1 MLDLKNR
8 KYKIL
13 LHIVIIISLM
23 ILMISFARLDKYKGK
38 ITFNNISS
46 EKKVLSSVG
55 DTLFASSRGYDEV
68 EYKVNYTLDE
78 IEGIT
83 KRDVIIRGKIDE
95 LDSKYAY
102 FKEIHKNN
110 ITSTLNNNGREIE
123 VRIKNVTLGEEHS
136 INLKIVIEGAPNGKR
151 ITPEIYIKES
161 TGEETKIN
169 TDSILVETR
178 SVEGIVTDED
188 DLELNTIELS
198 LYKNDEEIRR
208 TFTDERGRFVFTD
221 LEDGEYT
228 IHIEEDNYEMDN
240 DITINDETTVEIK
253 LRKVDKYNVVI
264 NKYIDKVNLIVNG
277 KEYNYTYNDVSKVV
291 QNVEKAKSVSGEI
304 EYKIVVEN
312 NSNKLSEISKVI
324 DEPSEGLIF
333 NKDKNTGW
341 EEINDILVY
350 RPMSS
355 ITLNPYEKREIK
367 LVLDIENTKT
377 AKNYFNKA
385 TSKGEIKEKVTYLL
399 NNEVIKEETVIEGDT
414 IKEPSLNIENFDG
427 WYTDKNYTN
436 KYDFKNEVNKDLIL
450 YGRTRIILINHIV
463 TFMSDEEIFYKDLE
477 VLDMTSIEEP
487 IDNPTKEHY
496 VFKKWVTEN
505 NEEFDFNTLIT
516 EDTTLYAVFEK
527 VEEPTINISP
537 STWTKEN
544 VTVSLTN
551 SNSDYSFMYKID
563 NGNYS
568 LYTGEFTVNKN
579 STIYSYSIYNDVASE
594 ETSLEITNIDKINPI
609 LNNLNIE
616 TLTPVQAEISFNLKD
631 NESGIKKYNV
641 YLNNELIY
649 ESDEYTNLVNE
660 EKEENY
666 IVSGLE
672 ELSTYTIKVEAVD
685 KVGNTSSDEIS
696 ISTPAKVYVCQ
707 IESVNGTDLNEPIKL
722 ESLTE
727 AIEYNNSGINC
738 LTNTCEIKM
747 LLDIEESSTILN
759 GQDIILNLNGK
770 YISGTNDSTITNN
783 GNLQIINNDEETIG
797 HIFNTNGIGIK
808 NNGVLTIGVDE
819 EIPVV
824 SKVDPVIEGSVYGIE
839 NNNKLNFYDGKI
851 VGEVSTKGEITK
863 TPYLYNASVSEENNK
878 QVIKLQVI
886 QDAEARRNSVYYTS
900 IQTGIDES
908 KIGSIETADY
918 TRPLIEQTKHD
929 GDYYF
934 VYDSINKR
942 LVSNNR
948 KVSSTTAHNYLK
960 LDLTNYD
967 TDQILTVNAET
978 LGAESCIAY
987 ATVTEDETLPNID
1000 TTSGRFIY
1008 LTRTA
1013 PAQDYSVT
1021 LEKGKVYYL
1030 HLVYRVSSLTASTT
1044 DTFVINSINLGDKL
1058 TTYLSDLDNIIMFT
1072 DSYSFIKQED
1082 GSYVSGNTSEK
1093 STAHSYFVVDLTNV
1107 SETKYLLISAEVL
1120 GSDCNGGIYVTNSSD
1135 YPSSDSRQ
1143 VYLTTGTSR
1152 TSYPI
1157 KLEPNQKNYI
1167 HFTFYTKYQSDNKF
1181 IIYSIKNTEETDIN
1195 SITDGVMH
1203 NNGDYYFKEYDY
1215 NPFIWKDSSNNGGDG
1230 TILNTHLNQEETGFI
1245 FNSNSSVTSKEYN
1258 FDNFTWQVKFNT
1270 SEYYAGELISNY
1282 DNNGGVSLSINSG
1295 KLRVRFYNSNNTS
1308 LYFYSDNVITY
1319 NQDMLVTLTYDG
1331 AIFKLYINGILEK
1344 TYESTL
1350 KIQTS
1355 SKKLLI
1361 GSGFNGTIYNV
1372 KIFDK
1377 ALEETEFDS
1386 QNNIVLNLDG
1396 SNSKI
1401 NGHSYINTN
1410 NNTNFVGKGNLYSS
1424 ADSYMTFDLS
1434 DSVEDIYIIANIE
1447 TSTYS
1452 YNYPLIV
1459 VSDSPTA
1466 ATVYDSNKQT
1476 LSYIGKGDY
1485 KIKLIKGRVNYVHF
1499 FYKLSSDY
1507 YMFSYNNY
1515 YKINSIKYYSNS
1527 DTGTIPVYVFGD
1539 SHNISTDTFKNIVL
1553 NQEEDTVQLIK
1564 NITLSNPLEID
1575 EKRAVKLDLN
1585 GYTLTTSGTDYVIK
1599 NKGSLTIEK
1608 LNNSTLDNVQDEIG
1622 TITSTTESVIL
1633 NDGYL
1638 NVKDANVVLNKSG
1651 SYNSIINNGSLS
1663 IGTNGLVKTM
1673 QSDNRGIV
1681 NNPSGT
1687 ILEGSG
1693 KIETTS
1699 SGSIGLL
1706 NYSLLGIPI
1715 KGYTITNN
1723 NKNSYN
1729 FYNNSIGTVTVDGIT
1744 SIGPG
1749 TDIYQAS
1756 DANLTIKNS
1765 SLNSSNSDKY
1775 SYTSSSSSKDSIV
1788 TFDNCTIKNMIY
1800 NPDYSYRKIVIKNSN
1815 LESYN
1820 RNIINKI
1827 GEVNILNSTLT
1838 EKSYYNNISNYG
1850 KLCMKNSTINSA
1862 SGAFYGII
1870 SNYENSN
1877 ALLENVTYN
1886 FNSNS
1891 DRFVI
1896 ENKGNLEIIGGTI
1909 NRTYDLN
1916 NASFI
1921 SNINTSSAKGKVIIK
1936 GNINMNPYFNTFIS
1950 NENGEVI
1957 IGEDDDT
1964 VNEFPNIKVKSKVV
1978 NNSGGTFKFYDGK
1991 LEGAIDSTIY
2001 GVINEIPNDYDI
2013 NVTTDNDTEIITLEK
2028 EKTNPIESDYVASI
2042 GNKKYTLLSS
2052 AFEDVPNNNTETE
2065 IKLLKDIG
2073 TAKSIPTLDNQNIK
2087 FNLNDHNIKAYS
2099 KNPFI
2104 TNNGT
2109 LKITDDT
2116 ETVTKTNKTFSDSF
2130 ITNNNSLIIEKVKLH
2145 NNSLNT
2151 IVVIN
2156 NGTFNLTN
2164 AELST
2169 NYSTALVNN
2178 GTSIINGNIKKTA
2191 ALVNDENYEY
2201 DLIINNENSSLTIN
2215 GGSFRNMHNSSLVN
2229 NYGDLTIIGGN
2240 FESLGKDA
2248 AWGSGIIMGTL
2259 LTNNTGSTALITGG
2273 TYPNNSRNRMIINDG
2288 TATFK
2293 NVETNYGNLGINNGT
2308 LTLENVVANN
2318 LSSGYDKNGAIKNTN
2333 ILNIID
2339 GSYSIKALAINN
2351 TGTMTIKGAI
2361 IDNPYN
2367 SYNAIEMSGDTSSL
2381 NIESGTI
2388 KAKRIAINNTGA
2400 GTITL
2405 GKKGDLINNAL
2416 NVSKESPKIEGGT
2429 TGINSSNTDSKIN
2442 FYDGEVI
2449 GQTAISGVI
2458 GEVETGYGI
2467 VTEIDDS
2474 NLEHK
2479 YLDRIP
2485 IIRNKRTNAEYYN
2498 IEEAITNASNNDT
2511 LVFIGSPTI
2520 LETEGSIVVDT
2531 NQDLIFDLNG
2541 QTITSDNELFLE
2553 NKGTLKII
2561 NDSDEQGKIVSNNSN
2576 LFKNTGTLT
2585 LDSGIYEK
2593 KNNEENNL
2601 ILNEGNLIVN
2611 ENATIKTELNTSE
2624 ILVKNDGILE
2634 LNGTIETLRT
2644 IALENN
2650 SVANIKGN
2658 IRKTVATLVNTQNP
2672 SYSDLIRNNEDG
2684 IMTISDGNIRDAS
2697 GWSYTINNKGT
2708 LNITGGNFDINGHE
2722 GITYCYTGFIKN
2734 DSDGIVTINGGI
2746 YSSSRARLI
2755 DNVGEANIKNIT
2767 WDSYYICDNSGTLVL
2782 ENVVDNNLNHYNN
2795 NYYGLINSGT
2805 LTLKNGSYK
2814 GLISVIN
2821 NTGYLKVMGST
2832 IESTHY
2838 NAIET
2843 SGTSIIESG
2852 TVKSPKVA
2860 INNTGSGILTLGI
2873 KGDILNDS
2881 LNVSKV
2887 NPKIEGTT
2895 TGIINSSGTVNFYD
2909 GEVIGG
2915 TATSGIITE
2924 TEAGYGIHLKT
2935 EDNLEHKYLDKLP
2948 LVKNKRTNT
2957 KYYSLGEAIEDSSN
2971 NDTLV
2976 LLESV
2981 TILSVEPKVTI
2992 SDNQS
2997 LTLDLNGK
3005 TLLSDNEL
3013 FIENKGTLKVIDD
3026 SDSQGALI
3034 SNASKLFKNSG
3045 TLILEDGLFE
3055 KRLSETNNLI
3065 ENNGTLKIKGNATI
3079 KTTLSDSNELI
3090 VNNGEFN
3097 IEGGNITTSSTR
3109 AITNNSIL
3117 NISGGTISHLEL
3129 KQSSLGFIANSSNG
3143 IITIFGGTFDG
3154 SGSSAAMFRNEGSM
3168 TITDGTFNL
3177 HGGTFVNI
3185 YHFTNIV
3192 ENTGTLLIEGGTY
3205 VDGNGRLVEN
3215 SGTATIKN
3223 ITSNLH
3229 RFAINSGTLNIQNV
3243 VVQNDEYYPSQS
3255 SEYYL
3260 LLNTGTLNIAD
3271 STFNVK
3277 TRMIENRNPGVLNYE
3292 TSSINSEETIYI
3304 NNSTVNIKSG
3314 SITSSNGSGI
3324 NVERGTLNLGVEG
3337 GIPDT
3342 DNPYIKGKTYGVYN
3356 SDTFNYYDGR
3366 VVGETGSIYG
3376 TINKT
3381 ESGYKEQRENIT
3393 NNETGVTTIESTLTL
3408 MGETEKVAIVN
3419 NINFTSLQGAINYA
3433 VANEIPDVILYSNV
3447 VLEENLTKPEGIN
3460 INLYLNGR
3468 TITQGNYLIDEGI
3481 TLIDEEEPSGV
3492 LGAIYK
3498 FFANIMG
3505 TEINPKNIIIYQMN
3519 DGEELESNEVY
3530 HLYKLIDGNY
3540 KQIKVNEESIN
3551 EYKIGKETTDLRT
3564 NRGKLFIYD
3573 IGEGSYKLTSNN
3585 KELLFEITANNVS
3598 SNIRVNTRTL
3608 DKRMSSS
3615 EASLLIMIQTGLA
3628 RYPLILIIMILVVLI
3643 LGLIALKKYKEQ
3655 INNCE

>member
-13 LHIVIIISLM
+13 LHIVIIISFM
-23 ILMISFARLDKYKGK
+23 ILLLSIAKTDNYKGK
-38 ITFNNISS
+38 FTFNNISS

-55 DTLFASSRGYDEV
+55 DTLFASSKGYDEV
-68 EYKVNYTLDE
+68 EYKVNYTLDQ
-78 IEGIT
+78 IEGVT
-83 KRDVIIRGKIDE
+83 KRDVIIRGKIDD

-110 ITSTLNNNGREIE
+110 VTSTLSNNGREIE

-161 TGEETKIN
+161 SGEETKISAE
-169 TDSILVETR
+169 SILVETR
-178 SVEGIVTDED
+178 SVEGIVIDED
-188 DLELNTIELS
+188 NLELSTIELS

-208 TFTDERGRFVFTD
+208 TFTDERGRFIFTD
-221 LEDGEYT
+221 LEDGEYS
-228 IHIEEDNYEMDN
+228 IHLEEDNYELIN
-240 DITINDETTVEIK
+240 DIVINDETSIEIK
-253 LRKVDKYNVVI
+253 LRKVDKYNVEI
-264 NKYIDKVNLIVNG
+264 NKYIDKVKLVIDG
-277 KEYNYTYNDVSKVV
+277 KEYNYSYNDSKKIV
-291 QNVEKAKSVSGEI
+291 QNIDKAKTISGEI

-312 NSNKLSEISKVI
+312 NSDKLSEVTKVI
-324 DEPSEGLIF
+324 DERGEGLLF
-333 NKDKNTGW
+333 NKEKNPGW
-341 EEINDILVY
+341 EEINDVLVY
-350 RPMSS
+350 RPISS
-355 ITLNPYEKREIK
+355 ETLNPNEKREIK
-367 LVLDIENTKT
+367 LVLDIENTKES
-377 AKNYFNKA
+377 KNYFNEA
-385 TSKGEIKEKVTYLL
+385 ISKGEIKEKVTYLL
-399 NNEVIKEETVIEGDT
+399 NNEVIKEETVYEGDT
-414 IKEPSLNIENFDG
+414 IKEPLLNIDNFDG

-450 YGRTRIILINHIV
+450 YGRTRIILANHIV
-463 TFMSDEEIFYKDLE
+463 TFMSDEDIFYKDIE
-477 VLDMTSIEEP
+477 VLDMTSIEKPLE
-487 IDNPTKEHY
+487 NPVKEHY
-496 VFKKWVTEN
+496 VFEKWVTEN
-505 NEEFDFNTLIT
+505 NEEFNFDTLIT
-516 EDTTLYAVFEK
+516 EDITLYAVFEK
-527 VEEPTINISP
+527 VEEPTITISP
-537 STWTKEN
+537 STWTKDD

-551 SNSDYSFMYKID
+551 SNSDYQFEYKID
-563 NGNYS
+563 NGNYA

-579 STIYSYSIYNDVASE
+579 STIYAYSVYKEVSSE
-594 ETSLEITNIDKINPI
+594 ETSLDITNIDKINPI
-609 LNNLNIE
+609 INNLNLS

-641 YLNNELIY
+641 YLNNELVY
-649 ESDEYTNLVNE
+649 ESDEYINLVNE
-660 EKEENY
+660 EKNENY

-685 KVGNTSSDEIS
+685 KTGNTSYDEIS

-707 IESVNGTDLNEPIKL
+707 IESVNGTSLNEPIKL

-770 YISGTNDSTITNN
+770 YISGISDNTIINN
-783 GNLQIINNDEETIG
+783 GNLQIINNNEETIG
-797 HIFNTNGIGIK
+797 HIFNTNGVGIK

-819 EIPVV
+819 ETPVV
-824 SKVDPVIEGSVYGIE
+824 SKVDPVIEGTIYGIE

-851 VGEVSTKGEITK
+851 VGNVSTKGEITK

-908 KIGSIETADY
+908 KTGSIEEANY

-929 GDYYF
+929 SDYYF

-942 LVSNNR
+942 LINNN
-948 KVSSTTAHNYLK
+948 KEANSTIAHSYLK

-967 TDQILTVNAET
+967 TDQILTVNLET
-978 LGAESCIAY
+978 IDTIAY
-987 ATVTEDETLPNID
+987 IYITDSETMPDINNSTGKVLNLTANIPK
-1000 TTSGRFIY
+1000 TNY
-1008 LTRTA
+1008 N
-1013 PAQDYSVT
+1013 YE
-1021 LEKGKVYYL
+1021 LEAGKVYYIHFL
-1030 HLVYRVSSLTASTT
+1030 CRNGSSSSY
-1044 DTFVINSINLGDKL
+1044 FIINSINLGDEI
-1058 TTYLSDLDNIIMFT
+1058 TSSLSDLSNITMFSPST
-1072 DSYSFIKQED
+1072 YSFVKQED
-1082 GSYVSGNTSEK
+1082 GTYINNNIYENSTYS
-1093 STAHSYFVVDLTNV
+1093 STAYSYFVVDLTNV
-1107 SETKYLLISAEVL
+1107 STQKYIFVDMEVFNARAKIYVNNSKSSTDGLQVDVSGDTPRTKY
-1120 GSDCNGGIYVTNSSD
+1120 
-1135 YPSSDSRQ
+1135 
-1143 VYLTTGTSR
+1143 
-1152 TSYPI
+1152 PI
-1157 KLEPNQKNYI
+1157 RLEPNQVNYI
-1167 HFTFYTKYQSDNKF
+1167 HFETYCRFSMPNYKT
-1181 IIYSIKNTEETDIN
+1181 IIYEIINTEETDIKN
-1195 SITDGVMH
+1195 ITDGVMH
-1203 NNGDYYFKEYDY
+1203 NNGDYYFEEYDY
-1215 NPFIWKDSSNNGGDG
+1215 NPFIWKDISNNGGDG
-1230 TILNTHLNQEETGFI
+1230 TIFYAHLNEEETGFK
-1245 FNSNSSVTSKEYN
+1245 FNEYSSVTSKEYN
-1258 FDNFTWQVKFNT
+1258 LDRFTWQVKFNT
-1270 SEYYAGELISNY
+1270 SIYGPGEIISNY
-1282 DNNGGVSLSINSG
+1282 NNNGGLSLSGNSG
-1295 KLRVRFYNSNNTS
+1295 MIRVGFFDSDNKES
-1308 LYFYSDNVITY
+1308 YFYSNAKITY
-1319 NQDMLVTLTYDG
+1319 GQDMLVTLTYDG
-1331 AIFKLYINGILEK
+1331 TIFKLYVNGVLDK
-1344 TYESTL
+1344 TYESTF
-1350 KIQTS
+1350 KSQTS
-1355 SKKLLI
+1355 NKKLVI
-1361 GSGFNGTIYNV
+1361 GSRFKGTIYNV
-1372 KIFDK
+1372 KVFDK
-1377 ALEETEFDS
+1377 ALEENELDS

-1396 SNSKI
+1396 SNFKNSE
-1401 NGHSYINTN
+1401 HSYINTN
-1410 NNTNFVGKGNLYSS
+1410 NNINIPGGANLNTT

-1434 DSVEDIYIIANIE
+1434 DAVEDTFIIANIE
-1447 TSTYS
+1447 TSTYY

-1459 VSDSPTA
+1459 VTDSPDTPSI
-1466 ATVYDSNKQT
+1466 YDSNKQT
-1476 LSYIGKGDY
+1476 LSYNSKGNY
-1485 KIKLIKGRVNYVHF
+1485 KIRLKKGRINYVHF
-1499 FYKLSSDY
+1499 LYNLSTSTNMYDY
-1507 YMFSYNNY
+1507 YNS
-1515 YKINSIKYYSNS
+1515 YKINSIKYYINS

-1539 SHNISTDTFKNIVL
+1539 SHNSSTDTFKSVTL

-1564 NITLSNPLEID
+1564 NITLSKPLEID

-1585 GYTLTTSGTDYVIK
+1585 GYTLTTSGTDYVIR
-1599 NKGSLTIEK
+1599 NKGNLTIEK
-1608 LNNSTLDNVQDEIG
+1608 LDNSSFDNVQDEIG
-1622 TITSTTESVIL
+1622 TITSTTGSIIL
-1633 NDGYL
+1633 NEGYL
-1638 NVKDANVVLNKSG
+1638 NVKDANIVLNKSG
-1651 SYNSIINNGSLS
+1651 SHNSIINNGSLS

-1681 NNPSGT
+1681 NNPSGI

-1706 NYSLLGIPI
+1706 NYSLLEVPI

-1729 FYNNSIGTVTVDGIT
+1729 FYNNSIGNVTVDGIT
-1744 SIGPG
+1744 SNGPG
-1749 TDIYQAS
+1749 TDIYQGTNG
-1756 DANLTIKNS
+1756 NLTIKNS

-1775 SYTSSSSSKDSIV
+1775 SYTSNSSSNDSIV
-1788 TFDNCTIKNMIY
+1788 TFDNCTIKNIIY
-1800 NPDYSYRKIVIKNSN
+1800 SPDYSYRKIVINNST
-1815 LESYN
+1815 LESSKE
-1820 RNIINKI
+1820 NITNKM
-1827 GEVNILNSTLT
+1827 GEVSILNSTLN
-1838 EKSYYNNISNYG
+1838 EISYYTNINNHG
-1850 KLCMKNSTINSA
+1850 KLIMKNSTINSA
-1862 SGAFYGII
+1862 SRASYGII

-1877 ALLENVTYN
+1877 TSLENVTFN
-1886 FNSNS
+1886 FNSNN
-1891 DRFVI
+1891 DRYVI
-1896 ENKGNLEIIGGTI
+1896 ENKGNLEIIGGTV

-1916 NASFI
+1916 NATFI
-1921 SNINTSSAKGKVIIK
+1921 TNTNTSSSTAKVTVK

-1950 NENGEVI
+1950 NQNGEVV
-1957 IGEDDDT
+1957 IGEDDGT
-1964 VNEFPNIKVKSKVV
+1964 VNAYPNIKVKSKVV

-2001 GVINEIPNDYDI
+2001 GVINEIPNDYDT

-2042 GNKKYTLLSS
+2042 GNKKYTLLAT
-2052 AFEDVPNNNTETE
+2052 AFEDVSTNNTETE

-2073 TAKSIPTLDNQNIK
+2073 TAKSISTLDNQNIK
-2087 FNLNDHNIKAYS
+2087 FNLNNHNIKAYS

-2109 LKITDDT
+2109 LKVTDDT
-2116 ETVTKTNKTFSDSF
+2116 ETVTKTSKTFSDSF

-2145 NNSLNT
+2145 NNSFNT
-2151 IVVIN
+2151 SVIVN

-2164 AELST
+2164 GELST

-2178 GTSIINGNIKKTA
+2178 GTSTINGNIKKIA

-2201 DLIINNENSSLTIN
+2201 DLIINNENSSLTIT

-2229 NYGDLTIIGGN
+2229 NYGDLTITGGN

-2248 AWGSGIIMGTL
+2248 AWGAGVIMGTL

-2293 NVETNYGNLGINNGT
+2293 NVETNYGNFGINNGI

-2339 GSYSIKALAINN
+2339 GNYSIKALAINN

-2367 SYNAIEMSGDTSSL
+2367 SYNAIEMSGDTASL

-2467 VTEIDDS
+2467 VTEIDS
-2474 NLEHK
+2474 NNLEHK
-2479 YLDRIP
+2479 YLDKVP
-2485 IIRNKRTNAEYYN
+2485 IIRNKRTNTEYYS
-2498 IEEAITNASNNDT
+2498 IKEAIEAASNNDT

-2520 LETEGSIVVDT
+2520 LETEESVVVDT
-2531 NQDLIFDLNG
+2531 NQDLILDLNG
-2541 QTITSDNELFLE
+2541 QTITSDNELLLE

-2561 NDSDEQGKIVSNNSN
+2561 NDSDEQGRIVSNNSK

-2601 ILNEGNLIVN
+2601 ILNEGSLIVN
-2611 ENATIKTELNTSE
+2611 ENVTIKTELNTSE
-2624 ILVKNDGILE
+2624 ILVINDGTLE
-2634 LNGTIETLRT
+2634 LNGTIETFRT

-2650 SVANIKGN
+2650 SVANINGN
-2658 IRKTVATLVNTQNP
+2658 IRKTVDIRTSSANA

-2684 IMTISDGNIRDAS
+2684 VMTIADGNIRDAS

-2708 LNITGGNFDINGHE
+2708 LNITGGNFDINGQIRRSDPESYHY
-2722 GITYCYTGFIKN
+2722 TYFIKN
-2734 DSDGIVTINGGI
+2734 DSDANTTITGGT
-2746 YSSSRARLI
+2746 YEGERARLI
-2755 DNVGEANIKNIT
+2755 DNIGESSIKNIT
-2767 WDSYYICDNSGTLVL
+2767 WDNYYICDNSGTLTL
-2782 ENVVDNNLNHYNN
+2782 ENVTANSLANWSPYSGDTKFSA
-2795 NYYGLINSGT
+2795 LINSGT

-2814 GLISVIN
+2814 GTLKLVT
-2821 NTGYLKVMGST
+2821 NTGNFKVIGST
-2832 IESTHY
+2832 IESTTD

-2860 INNTGSGILTLGI
+2860 INNTGSGTVTLGI

-2895 TGIINSSGTVNFYD
+2895 KGIISSGTLNFYD

-2915 TATSGIITE
+2915 TAISGTISETE
-2924 TEAGYGIHLKT
+2924 TGYGIHLKT
-2935 EDNLEHKYLDKLP
+2935 EDSLEHKYLDKLP
-2948 LVKNKRTNT
+2948 LVKNKRTNEE
-2957 KYYSLGEAIEDSSN
+2957 YYSLGEAIEDSSN
-2971 NDTLV
+2971 NDTLM

-2981 TILSVEPKVTI
+2981 TILSVEPKVTV

-3005 TLLSDNEL
+3005 TLLSDNEVFL
-3013 FIENKGTLKVIDD
+3013 ENKGTLKVIDD

-3034 SNASKLFKNSG
+3034 SNASKLFKNTG

-3055 KRLSETNNLI
+3055 KRITETNNLI
-3065 ENNGTLKIKGNATI
+3065 ENNGTLKIKGDAI
-3079 KTTLSDSNELI
+3079 VKTTLSDSNELI
-3090 VNNGEFN
+3090 VNNGELDV
-3097 IEGGNITTSSTR
+3097 EGGTITTSSTR

-3117 NISGGTISHLEL
+3117 NISGGTISHSEL

-3143 IITIFGGTFDG
+3143 TINIFGGTFTG
-3154 SGSSAAMFRNEGSM
+3154 TNGYSNMFRNEGSI
-3168 TITDGTFNL
+3168 TITDGTFNIIGITL
-3177 HGGTFVNI
+3177 INN
-3185 YHFTNIV
+3185 Y
-3192 ENTGTLLIEGGTY
+3192 GTLLVTGGNY
-3205 VDGNGRLVEN
+3205 PRNYGKLVIN
-3215 SGTATIKN
+3215 SGTVTIKN
-3223 ITSNLH
+3223 ITYNLYELATNYSTLTLENVIIQGDINYTSNNT
-3229 RFAINSGTLNIQNV
+3229 II
-3243 VVQNDEYYPSQS
+3243 
-3255 SEYYL
+3255 
-3260 LLNTGTLNIAD
+3260 LNTGTLNITG
-3271 STFNVK
+3271 STFNL
-3277 TRMIENRNPGVLNYE
+3277 TGTSTNLYTSIIRNKDGGTLNYE
-3292 TSSINSEETIYI
+3292 NSNITSNFIGLLNENATS
-3304 NNSTVNIKSG
+3304 NIKSG
-3314 SITSSNGSGI
+3314 SIISNNKSGI
-3324 NVERGTLNLGVEG
+3324 EVDSRGTLNLGVEG

-3342 DNPYIKGKTYGVYN
+3342 NNPYIKGKNYGVYN
-3356 SDTFNYYDGR
+3356 SGTFNYYDGR

-3381 ESGYKEQRENIT
+3381 ENGYKEQRESIT
-3393 NNETGVTTIESTLTL
+3393 NNETNVTTIESTLTL

-3419 NINFTSLQGAINYA
+3419 NINFTSLQSAINYA
-3433 VANEIPDVILYSNV
+3433 VANEVPNVILYSNV

-3468 TITQGNYLIDEGI
+3468 TITQGNYIIDEGI

-3498 FFANIMG
+3498 FFANILG

-3519 DGEELESNEVY
+3519 DGEELESNEIY
-3530 HLYKLIDGNY
+3530 HLYKLIDGDY
-3540 KQIKVNEESIN
+3540 KLIKLDEESIS

-3564 NRGKLFIYD
+3564 NRGKLFIND
-3573 IGEGSYKLTSNN
+3573 IGEGSYKLISED
-3585 KELLFEITANNVS
+3585 KELVFEINANSVS
-3598 SNIRVNTRTL
+3598 SNIRINTRSSN
-3608 DKRMSSS
+3608 KRISTS
-3615 EASLLIMIQTGLA
+3615 EASL
-3628 RYPLILIIMILVVLI
+3628 IIMIKTGIIRHPFIFILLVLLITIVHLI
-3643 LGLIALKKYKEQ
+3643 LFKKYIEKRE
-3655 INNCE
+3655 

>member
-13 LHIVIIISLM
+13 LHIVIIISFM
-23 ILMISFARLDKYKGK
+23 ILLLSIVKIDKYKGK
-38 ITFNNISS
+38 FTFNNIKS

-55 DTLFASSRGYDEV
+55 DTLFASSKGYDEV
-68 EYKVNYTLDE
+68 EYKVNYTLDQ
-78 IEGIT
+78 IEGVT

-110 ITSTLNNNGREIE
+110 ISSTLSNNGREIE

-169 TDSILVETR
+169 AESILVETR

-188 DLELNTIELS
+188 NLELSTIELS
-198 LYKNDEEIRR
+198 LYKDDEEIRR
-208 TFTDERGRFVFTD
+208 TFTDERGRFIFTD
-221 LEDGEYT
+221 LEDGEYS
-228 IHIEEDNYEMDN
+228 IHLEEDNYELIN
-240 DITINDETTVEIK
+240 DIVINDETSIEIK
-253 LRKVDKYNVVI
+253 LRKVDKYNVEI
-264 NKYIDKVNLIVNG
+264 NKYIDKVKLVIDG
-277 KEYNYTYNDVSKVV
+277 KEYNYSYNNSKKIV
-291 QNVEKAKSVSGEI
+291 QNIDKAKTISGEI

-312 NSNKLSEISKVI
+312 NSDKLSEITKVI
-324 DEPSEGLIF
+324 DERGEGLLF
-333 NKDKNTGW
+333 NKEKNPGW
-341 EEINDILVY
+341 EEINDVLVY
-350 RPMSS
+350 RPISEA
-355 ITLNPYEKREIK
+355 TLNPNEKREIK
-367 LVLDIENTKT
+367 LVLDIENTKET
-377 AKNYFNKA
+377 KSYLNEAI
-385 TSKGEIKEKVTYLL
+385 SKGEIKEKVTYLL
-399 NNEVIKEETVIEGDT
+399 NNEVIKEETVYEGDT
-414 IKEPSLNIENFDG
+414 IKEPSINIDNFDG

-436 KYDFKNEVNKDLIL
+436 KYDFNNEVNKDLIL
-450 YGRTRIILINHIV
+450 YGRTRIILINHVV
-463 TFMSDEEIFYKDLE
+463 TFMSDEDIFYKDLE
-477 VLDMTSIEEP
+477 VLDMTSIEKPLE
-487 IDNPTKEHY
+487 NPTKEHY

-505 NEEFDFNTLIT
+505 NEEFDFDTLIT
-516 EDTTLYAVFEK
+516 EDITLYAVFEK
-527 VEEPTINISP
+527 VEEPTITISP
-537 STWTKEN
+537 STWTKED
-544 VTVSLTN
+544 VTVSITN
-551 SNSDYSFMYKID
+551 SNNDYQFEYKID
-563 NGNYS
+563 NGNYA

-579 STIYSYSIYNDVASE
+579 STIYAYSVYNDVSSE

-609 LNNLNIE
+609 INNLNLD

-641 YLNNELIY
+641 YLNNELVY
-649 ESDEYTNLVNE
+649 ESDEYINLVNQ
-660 EKEENY
+660 EKNENY

-672 ELSTYTIKVEAVD
+672 ELSNYTIKVEAVD
-685 KVGNTSSDEIS
+685 KTGNTSYDEIS

-707 IESVNGTDLNEPIKL
+707 IESVNGTSLNEPIKL
-722 ESLTE
+722 ESLKE
-727 AIEYNNSGINC
+727 ALEYNNSGINC

-770 YISGTNDSTITNN
+770 YIGGISDNTIINN
-783 GNLQIINNDEETIG
+783 GNLQIINNNEETIG
-797 HIFNTNGIGIK
+797 HIFNTNGVGIK
-808 NNGVLTIGVDE
+808 NNGVLTIGVNE
-819 EIPVV
+819 ETPVV
-824 SKVDPVIEGSVYGIE
+824 SKVDPVIEGTIYGIE

-851 VGEVSTKGEITK
+851 VGNVSTKGEITK

-908 KIGSIETADY
+908 KTGSIEEANY

-942 LVSNNR
+942 LINNH
-948 KVSSTTAHNYLK
+948 KEANYTYPHSYLK

-967 TDQILTVNAET
+967 TDQILTVNLET
-978 LGAESCIAY
+978 IDTIAY
-987 ATVTEDETLPNID
+987 IYITDSETMPDINNS
-1000 TTSGRFIY
+1000 T
-1008 LTRTA
+1008 
-1013 PAQDYSVT
+1013 
-1021 LEKGKVYYL
+1021 GKVL
-1030 HLVYRVSSLTASTT
+1030 HLTANIPKTNYNYELEAGKVHYIHFLCRSGSNSSY
-1044 DTFVINSINLGDKL
+1044 FIINSINLGDEI
-1058 TTYLSDLDNIIMFT
+1058 TSSLSDLSNITLFSPST
-1072 DSYSFIKQED
+1072 YSFVKQED
-1082 GSYVSGNTSEK
+1082 GTYINNNIYYNTTYS
-1093 STAHSYFVVDLTNV
+1093 SSAYSYFVVDLTNV
-1107 SETKYLLISAEVL
+1107 STQKYIFIDMEVFNARTKIYVNNSKSSTDGLQVDVSGDTPRTKY
-1120 GSDCNGGIYVTNSSD
+1120 
-1135 YPSSDSRQ
+1135 
-1143 VYLTTGTSR
+1143 
-1152 TSYPI
+1152 PI
-1157 KLEPNQKNYI
+1157 RLEPNQVNYI
-1167 HFTFYTKYQSDNKF
+1167 HFETYCTYSKPNYKT
-1181 IIYSIKNTEETDIN
+1181 IIYEIINTEETDIKN
-1195 SITDGVMH
+1195 ITDGVMH
-1203 NNGDYYFKEYDY
+1203 NNGDYYFEEYDY
-1215 NPFIWKDSSNNGGDG
+1215 NPFIWKDSSNNGGDASV
-1230 TILNTHLNQEETGFI
+1230 LNAHLNEEETGFI

-1258 FDNFTWQVKFNT
+1258 FDKFTWQVKFNT
-1270 SEYYAGELISNY
+1270 SEYHAGELISNY

-1355 SKKLLI
+1355 SKKILI

-1372 KIFDK
+1372 KVFDIV
-1377 ALEETEFDS
+1377 LEETEFGS

-1401 NGHSYINTN
+1401 PEHSYINTN
-1410 NNTNFVGKGNLYSS
+1410 NNTNFVGNGNLFTS

-1434 DSVEDIYIIANIE
+1434 NAVEDIYVFANIE
-1447 TSTYS
+1447 TSTS
-1452 YNYPLIV
+1452 SDNYPLIV
-1459 VSDSPTA
+1459 VSDSSTA
-1466 ATVYDSNKQT
+1466 VTVYDSNKQT
-1476 LSYIGKGDY
+1476 LSLNSKGDY
-1485 KIKLIKGRVNYVHF
+1485 KIKLTKGRINYVHF
-1499 FYKLSSDY
+1499 FYSLSSKY
-1507 YMFSYNNY
+1507 NMYKYNNS
-1515 YKINSIKYYSNS
+1515 YKINSIKYYVNS
-1527 DTGTIPVYVFGD
+1527 DTGTIPIYVFGD
-1539 SHNISTDTFKNIVL
+1539 SHNISTDTFKNITL

-1564 NITLSNPLEID
+1564 NITLSKPLEID

-1585 GYTLTTSGTDYVIK
+1585 GYTLTTSATDYVIK

-1608 LNNSTLDNVQDEIG
+1608 LNNSSLDNVQDEIG
-1622 TITSTTESVIL
+1622 TITSTTGSLIL
-1633 NDGYL
+1633 NEGYL

-1651 SYNSIINNGSLS
+1651 SYNSIINNGALS

-1681 NNPSGT
+1681 NNPSGI

-1744 SIGPG
+1744 STGPG
-1749 TDIYQAS
+1749 IDIYQAS

-1788 TFDNCTIKNMIY
+1788 TFDNCTIKNQVY
-1800 NPDYSYRKIVIKNSN
+1800 NPDYSYRKIVINNST
-1815 LESYN
+1815 LESSKE
-1820 RNIINKI
+1820 NISNKM
-1827 GEVNILNSTLT
+1827 GEVSILNSTLN
-1838 EKSYYNNISNYG
+1838 EISYYNNIDNHG
-1850 KLCMKNSTINSA
+1850 KLKMKNSTINSA

-1877 ALLENVTYN
+1877 ASLENVTFN

-1896 ENKGNLEIIGGTI
+1896 ENKGNLEIIGGTV
-1909 NRTYDLN
+1909 NRTNDLN

-1921 SNINTSSAKGKVIIK
+1921 TNTNTSSSTAKVTIK
-1936 GNINMNPYFNTFIS
+1936 GNINMNPYFNTFIL
-1950 NENGEVI
+1950 NQNGEVV
-1957 IGEDDDT
+1957 IGEDDGT
-1964 VNEFPNIKVKSKVV
+1964 VNAYPNIKVKSKVV

-2013 NVTTDNDTEIITLEK
+2013 NVTIDNNNEIIILEK

-2042 GNKKYTLLSS
+2042 GSKKYTLLSS

-2073 TAKSIPTLDNQNIK
+2073 TAKSISTLDNQNIK
-2087 FNLNDHNIKAYS
+2087 FNLNSFKIKAYS

-2109 LKITDDT
+2109 LKMTDDT
-2116 ETVTKTNKTFSDSF
+2116 ETVTKTSKTFSDSF
-2130 ITNNNSLIIEKVKLH
+2130 ITNNNSLTVEKIKLH
-2145 NNSLNT
+2145 NNSFNT
-2151 IVVIN
+2151 SVIVN

-2164 AELST
+2164 AELLT

-2229 NYGDLTIIGGN
+2229 NYGDLTITGGN

-2248 AWGSGIIMGTL
+2248 TWGAGVIMGTL
-2259 LTNNTGSTALITGG
+2259 ITNNTGSTALITGG

-2293 NVETNYGNLGINNGT
+2293 NVETNYGNFGINNGI
-2308 LTLENVVANN
+2308 LTLENVEANN

-2339 GSYSIKALAINN
+2339 GNYSIKALAINN
-2351 TGTMTIKGAI
+2351 TGTMTIKGAN

-2367 SYNAIEMSGDTSSL
+2367 SYNAIEMSGDTASL

-2405 GKKGDLINNAL
+2405 GKKGDISNNAL
-2416 NVSKESPKIEGGT
+2416 NVSKVSPKIEGGT

-2458 GEVETGYGI
+2458 GDVETGYGI
-2467 VTEIDDS
+2467 VTETDEN

-2479 YLDRIP
+2479 YLDKVP
-2485 IIRNKRTNAEYYN
+2485 IIRNKRTNTEYYS
-2498 IEEAITNASNNDT
+2498 IEEAIEDASNNDT

-2520 LETEGSIVVDT
+2520 LETEENAVVDT
-2531 NQDLIFDLNG
+2531 NQDLILDLNG

-2561 NDSDEQGKIVSNNSN
+2561 NDSDEQGRIVSNNSK

-2601 ILNEGNLIVN
+2601 ILNEGSLIVN
-2611 ENATIKTELNTSE
+2611 ENVTIKTELKNPE
-2624 ILVKNDGILE
+2624 ILVKNDGTLE
-2634 LNGTIETLRT
+2634 LNGTIETFRT

-2650 SVANIKGN
+2650 SVANINGN
-2658 IRKTVATLVNTQNP
+2658 IRKTVDIRTSSSNA

-2684 IMTISDGNIRDAS
+2684 VMTITDGNIRDAS

-2708 LNITGGNFDINGHE
+2708 LNITGGNFDINGQTRKTDPETEH
-2722 GITYCYTGFIKN
+2722 ITYFIKN
-2734 DSDGIVTINGGI
+2734 DSNASTTITGGT
-2746 YSSSRARLI
+2746 YGGVSARLI
-2755 DNVGEANIKNIT
+2755 DNVGEASIKNIT
-2767 WDSYYICDNSGTLVL
+2767 WDNFYICDNSGTLTL
-2782 ENVVDNNLNHYNN
+2782 ENVTANDLRDLWNYNLKA
-2795 NYYGLINSGT
+2795 LINSGT

-2814 GLISVIN
+2814 GTLKLVS
-2821 NTGYLKVMGST
+2821 NTGSMTITGST
-2832 IESTHY
+2832 IESTTD

-2843 SGTSIIESG
+2843 SGTTIIESG
-2852 TVKSPKVA
+2852 TVKSPKTA
-2860 INNTGSGILTLGI
+2860 INNTGSGTLTLGI
-2873 KGDILNDS
+2873 KGDILNDG

-2895 TGIINSSGTVNFYD
+2895 TGIISSSGTINFYD

-2915 TATSGIITE
+2915 TAISGTISETE
-2924 TEAGYGIHLKT
+2924 TGYGIHSKT

-2948 LVKNKRTNT
+2948 LVKNKRTNEE
-2957 KYYSLGEAIEDSSN
+2957 YFSLGEAIEDASN

-2981 TILSVEPKVTI
+2981 TILSVEPKVTV
-2992 SDNQS
+2992 SNNQS

-3045 TLILEDGLFE
+3045 TLILEDGIFE
-3055 KRLSETNNLI
+3055 KKISETNNLI
-3065 ENNGTLKIKGNATI
+3065 ENNGTLKIKGNAI
-3079 KTTLSDSNELI
+3079 VKTTLSDSNELI
-3090 VNNGEFN
+3090 VNNGE
-3097 IEGGNITTSSTR
+3097 IDVEGGSITTSETR
-3109 AITNNSIL
+3109 AITNNNIL
-3117 NISGGTISHLEL
+3117 NISGGTISHSGL
-3129 KQSSLGFIANSSNG
+3129 KQSSSGFIANSSNG
-3143 IITIFGGTFDG
+3143 TITISGGTFTG
-3154 SGSSAAMFRNEGSM
+3154 TNGYSNMFKNEGSM
-3168 TITDGTFNL
+3168 TITDGTFNIIGITL
-3177 HGGTFVNI
+3177 INN
-3185 YHFTNIV
+3185 Y
-3192 ENTGTLLIEGGTY
+3192 GTLLVTGGNY
-3205 VDGNGRLVEN
+3205 PRNYGKLVIN
-3215 SGTATIKN
+3215 SGAVTIKN
-3223 ITSNLH
+3223 ITYNLYELATNYSSLTLENVIVQGDINYTSNN
-3229 RFAINSGTLNIQNV
+3229 AII
-3243 VVQNDEYYPSQS
+3243 
-3255 SEYYL
+3255 
-3260 LLNTGTLNIAD
+3260 LNTGTLNITG
-3271 STFNVK
+3271 STFNL
-3277 TRMIENRNPGVLNYE
+3277 TGTSTNAYTNIINIDEGTLNYE
-3292 TSSINSEETIYI
+3292 NSNITSNFIGLFIGNGTA
-3304 NNSTVNIKSG
+3304 NVKSG
-3314 SITSSNGSGI
+3314 SITSSTGSGI
-3324 NVERGTLNLGVEG
+3324 NVSSGTLNLGVEG

-3342 DNPYIKGKTYGVYN
+3342 NNPYIKGKSYGVYN
-3356 SDTFNYYDGR
+3356 SSTFNYYDGR
-3366 VVGETGSIYG
+3366 VVGENGSIYG

-3381 ESGYKEQRENIT
+3381 EDGYKEQRESIT
-3393 NNETGVTTIESTLTL
+3393 NNEINVTTIESTLTL
-3408 MGETEKVAIVN
+3408 MGDTEKVAVVN
-3419 NINFTSLQGAINYA
+3419 NINFTSLQSAINYA
-3433 VANEIPDVILYSNV
+3433 VANEVPNVILYSNV

-3519 DGEELESNEVY
+3519 DGEELESNEIY
-3530 HLYKLIDGNY
+3530 HLYKLIDGDY
-3540 KQIKVNEESIN
+3540 KLIKLDEESIS

-3564 NRGKLFIYD
+3564 NRGKLFIND
-3573 IGEGSYKLTSNN
+3573 IGEGSYKLISED
-3585 KELLFEITANNVS
+3585 KELVFEINANSVS
-3598 SNIRVNTRTL
+3598 SNIRINTRSSN
-3608 DKRMSSS
+3608 KRISTS
-3615 EASLLIMIQTGLA
+3615 EASL
-3628 RYPLILIIMILVVLI
+3628 IIMIKTGIIRHPFIFIVLI
-3643 LGLIALKKYKEQ
+3643 LLITIVHLILFKKYIEKRE
-3655 INNCE
+3655 